1 MKYMKSIYLLCVV
14 ALIAFLPSCTDDL
27 GMSGSRN
34 IKEGEPVKLSL
45 NFNVGKSQQVT
56 REASSATAE
65 QTVNTLYVFVFN
77 SDGSLDNKQL
87 FTENTTSGS
96 GDIELEAHSG
106 YDKRIYAVAN
116 AVSGAGSLTIEQLD
130 AVQAE
135 SDLLAV
141 TSTLAVPTNVERTY
155 FLMSGK
161 LEVAQGSQQVDID
174 QDGQILGSEGVIKLN
189 RVDARITFR
198 VKGERRNP
206 NYSDFVFTAD
216 RYWVEQ
222 IPQGTYVFPNDN
234 DYTNAD
240 YASMSD
246 YDQTTIFEGVE
257 SEGENAGYNIFEFYI
272 AENRLTPK
280 ARIETNDGE
289 AENLYAM
296 REKRDKTQLAE
307 DERDPNKPGQ
317 TEENGAFKYANANST
332 YVVFRGVLSYTDNTD
347 SANPKFVNANVTYT
361 VHLGNTGTVADVDNV
376 EKVNNYNTER
386 NTHYTYT
393 VTVTG
398 INSMEV
404 EVKEDKEQRPG
415 MEGDVIIAGAEVK
428 SMDSHYGR
436 THFTLRRGDIK
447 NGLSWAINTPF
458 QRGMK
463 VFVADNHQDDGRITE
478 DLPDDKLAELR
489 TDLSLNDYKWVQFVI
504 NKEARKRRSYGDN
517 GELVASDE
525 FAKYPGYQAYS
536 GGSGSN
542 TPAPAF
548 GGEGYH
554 YSGNTAY
561 YNEDVVLYDVN
572 QLINHLYV
580 EANDESSDIFDGTG
594 DDATVAITAFVD
606 EYIYIYDPTKV
617 YYKEPLAADESD
629 PEIDLSLWK
638 RVVNSSERMLHFC
651 TSSNIY
657 SPDGNTS
664 LAESVVTISQRPI
677 YSFYDTN
684 SDVNTGWG
692 TESIMETD
700 RLTVGHSGLAD
711 SYDNTHSN
719 GRQNTLNII
728 PQRGNL
734 RWTDVLP
741 IEAADWGELQ
751 GNYNTIWY
759 ACLGRNRDLN
769 GDDIVDSDEIRWY
782 LASIDQLTDIWI
794 GQNSLN
800 REAWLYTGDE
810 ANGENRLHVASSS
823 YYDSNTSYVWVIWAE
838 EGASR
843 GSSNASAGHEKYE
856 GNKYGDY
863 FEYRC
868 VRNLGLSLD
877 DIDMT
882 PDDYV
887 VTSSDTYNNG
897 QTTFNEYI
905 IDVSRLESNSKRSSS
920 VSGSGV
926 ELPEHNEREGTNRP
940 YMKFAVLRGYEND
953 NNRLY
958 PDEEHDW
965 YYYQERSVCPRGYR
979 TPNQRELMLMY
990 TSLTDENQ
998 WGHSMNWG
1006 DKYMTCTGFSFNGNS
1021 LYSTTVNRQQ
1031 VGNRPGFLYEDSNLL
1046 LETAT
1051 VTYNNNRGEYSYSGQ
1066 RTARVRCVRDVTD

>member
-234 DYTNAD
+234 DYTNAG

-463 VFVADNHQDDGRITE
+463 VFVADNHQDGGRITE

-504 NKEARKRRSYGDN
+504 NKEARKRSSYGGN

-548 GGEGYH
+548 GGEGYY

-580 EANDESSDIFDGTG
+580 EANDENSDIFDGTG

-638 RVVNSSERMLHFC
+638 RVVNGSERMLHFC

-664 LAESVVTISQRPI
+664 LAESVVTISQKPI

-684 SDVNTGWG
+684 SDVDTGWG

-887 VTSSDTYNNG
+887 QTSINMYNNG
-897 QTTFNEYI
+897 SQYFNEYV
-905 IDVSRLESNSKRSSS
+905 IDVSRMESNSIRASS
-920 VSGSGV
+920 VTGTGV
-926 ELPEHNEREGTNRP
+926 ELPAHNEREGRNRP
-940 YMKFAVLRGYEND
+940 YKKFAVLRGRVGSS
-953 NNRLY
+953 NNNQLY
-958 PDEEHDW
+958 PDDDHSW
-965 YYYQERSVCPRGYR
+965 QYYQSNHVCPAGYR

-990 TSLTDENQ
+990 SSLTDENPN
-998 WGHSMNWG
+998 GHEMDWSQN
-1006 DKYMTCTGFSFNGNS
+1006 YMTYTGFSFNGNS
-1021 LYSTTVNRQQ
+1021 LYNGNNRS
-1031 VGNRPGFLYEDSNLL
+1031 GFLYSQDNMML
-1046 LETAT
+1046 
-1051 VTYNNNRGEYSYSGQ
+1051 VTDGDASQYGRI
-1066 RTARVRCVRDVTD
+1066 RCVRDVTD

>member
-1 MKYMKSIYLLCVV
+1 
-14 ALIAFLPSCTDDL
+14 
-27 GMSGSRN
+27 MSGSRN

-222 IPQGTYVFPNDN
+222 IPRGTYVFPNDN
-234 DYTNAD
+234 DYTNAG

-463 VFVADNHQDDGRITE
+463 VFVADNHQDGGRITE

-504 NKEARKRRSYGDN
+504 NKEARKRRSSGGN

-554 YSGNTAY
+554 YLGNTAY

-580 EANDESSDIFDGTG
+580 EANDENSDIFDGTG

-617 YYKEPLAADESD
+617 YYKNPLAADESE

-664 LAESVVTISQRPI
+664 LAESVVTISQKPI

-700 RLTVGHSGLAD
+700 RLTVGHSGL
-711 SYDNTHSN
+711 SNKYSNTHSN
-719 GRQNTLNII
+719 GRRNTLNII
-728 PQRGNL
+728 PRYGDL
-734 RWTDVLP
+734 HWTDVLP

-751 GNYNTIWY
+751 SGYNTIWY

-769 GDDIVDSDEIRWY
+769 GDDIVQSDEIRWY

-843 GSSNASAGHEKYE
+843 GSSNASAGHEGYT
-856 GNKYGDY
+856 GNKYDDN

-877 DIDMT
+877 DIDTT

-887 VTSSDTYNNG
+887 QTSINMYNNG
-897 QTTFNEYI
+897 SQYFNEYV
-905 IDVSRLESNSKRSSS
+905 IDVSRMESNSIRASS
-920 VSGSGV
+920 VTGTGV
-926 ELPEHNEREGTNRP
+926 ELPAHNEREGRNRP
-940 YMKFAVLRGYEND
+940 YKKFAVLRGRVGSS
-953 NNRLY
+953 NNNQLY
-958 PDEEHDW
+958 PDDDHSW
-965 YYYQERSVCPRGYR
+965 QYYQSNHVCPAGYR

-990 TSLTDENQ
+990 SSLTDENPN
-998 WGHSMNWG
+998 GHEMDWSQN
-1006 DKYMTCTGFSFNGNS
+1006 YMTYTGFSFNGNS
-1021 LYSTTVNRQQ
+1021 LYNGNNRS
-1031 VGNRPGFLYEDSNLL
+1031 GFLYSQDNMML
-1046 LETAT
+1046 
-1051 VTYNNNRGEYSYSGQ
+1051 VTDGDASQYGRI
-1066 RTARVRCVRDVTD
+1066 RCVRDVTD